1 MRLEL
6 DKIRLDGD
14 TQPRESIIEEL
25 VKHYTELVLDGVE
38 MTPVTVFFDG
48 KHYWLGDGFHR
59 YHAHKNAGFN
69 DIEVEVIN
77 GTRRKAWIFS
87 LSANGRHGMPRT
99 LKDRRNSVMRA
110 LNDVEL
116 SGKSDRELAKI
127 CDVSRMTV
135 GRVRK
140 ELELA
145 NAPQPEKPETKAETK
160 EEKQEQVIQAGAE
173 APPPDETYD
182 PKEDMLK
189 EMAAEHQEMAKENA
203 KLKDQLAIKQLPAS
217 EDAKVEIETTIKDL
231 RKQVESLD
239 RELRALTLSRND
251 YQLKNSD
258 LLKQVSY
265 WKRRAEKAEKAAA

>member
-1 MRLEL
+1 
-6 DKIRLDGD
+6 
-14 TQPRESIIEEL
+14 
-25 VKHYTELVLDGVE
+25 
-38 MTPVTVFFDG
+38 
-48 KHYWLGDGFHR
+48 
-59 YHAHKNAGFN
+59 
-69 DIEVEVIN
+69 
-77 GTRRKAWIFS
+77 
-87 LSANGRHGMPRT
+87 
-99 LKDRRNSVMRA
+99 MRA

>member
-59 YHAHKNAGFN
+59 YHAHKSAGFN

-77 GTRRKAWIFS
+77 GTKRDAWIFS

-99 LKDRRNSVMRA
+99 FKDRRNSVIRA
-110 LNDVEL
+110 LSDVVL
-116 SGKSDRELAKI
+116 NGKADRELAKI

-135 GRVRK
+135 ARIRK
-140 ELELA
+140 ELQLA

-217 EDAKVEIETTIKDL
+217 EDAKVEIETTINDL
-231 RKQVESLD
+231 RKQVEVLE
-239 RELRALTLSRND
+239 REVRAVTLSRND

>member
-145 NAPQPEKPETKAETK
+145 NAPQPAKPETKAETK

-217 EDAKVEIETTIKDL
+217 EDAKVEIETTINDL
-231 RKQVESLD
+231 RKQVEVLE
-239 RELRALTLSRND
+239 REVRAVTLSRND

>member
-99 LKDRRNSVMRA
+99 LKDRRNSVIRA

-145 NAPQPEKPETKAETK
+145 NAPQPAKPETKAETK

-217 EDAKVEIETTIKDL
+217 EDAKAEIETTIKDL

-251 YQLKNSD
+251 YQLKNAD

>member
-25 VKHYTELVLDGVE
+25 VKHYTELVLDGIE

-59 YHAHKNAGFN
+59 YHAHKNAGFK
-69 DIEVEVIN
+69 DIEVEVTN
-77 GTRRKAWIFS
+77 GTKRKAWIFS
-87 LSANGRHGMPRT
+87 LGANGRHGMPRT
-99 LKDRRNSVMRA
+99 LKDRRNSVIRA
-110 LNDVEL
+110 LGDVEL
-116 SGKSDRELAKI
+116 SGKADRELAKI

-135 GRVRK
+135 ARVRK

-145 NAPQPEKPETKAETK
+145 KSPQPKKTETKVETKQEKTEQVTTAKVEAPAPQ
-160 EEKQEQVIQAGAE
+160 
-173 APPPDETYD
+173 ETYD

-189 EMAAEHQEMAKENA
+189 EMASEHQEMAKENA

-217 EDAKVEIETTIKDL
+217 EDAKAEIETTINDL
-231 RKQVESLD
+231 RKQIEGLERD
-239 RELRALTLSRND
+239 LRAVTLSRND
-251 YQLKNSD
+251 YQLKNGD

>member
-99 LKDRRNSVMRA
+99 LKDRRNSVIRA

-145 NAPQPEKPETKAETK
+145 NAPQPAKPETK

-217 EDAKVEIETTIKDL
+217 EDAKVEIETTINDL

-251 YQLKNSD
+251 YQLKNAD

>member
-145 NAPQPEKPETKAETK
+145 NAPQPAKPETKAETK

-251 YQLKNSD
+251 YQLKNAY

>member
-99 LKDRRNSVMRA
+99 LKDRRNSVIRA

-145 NAPQPEKPETKAETK
+145 NAPQPAKPETKAETK

-217 EDAKVEIETTIKDL
+217 EDAKVEIETTINDL
-231 RKQVESLD
+231 RKQVEVLE
-239 RELRALTLSRND
+239 REVRAVTLSRND

-258 LLKQVSY
+258 LLKQVAY

>member
-25 VKHYTELVLDGVE
+25 VKHYTELVLDGIE

-99 LKDRRNSVMRA
+99 LKDRRNSVIRA

-173 APPPDETYD
+173 APPPHETYD

-217 EDAKVEIETTIKDL
+217 EDAKVEIETTINDL
-231 RKQVESLD
+231 RKQVEVLE
-239 RELRALTLSRND
+239 REVRAVTLSRND